1 MPELP
6 SMNFQG
12 EEPQPKDFQTFGE
25 YLEASKK
32 FRAKRLTEQAEEEEP
47 IEEEEEE
54 PEEEGEEEEEE
65 DDELD
70 LDFKVDDP
78 S

>member
-32 FRAKRLTEQAEEEEP
+32 FRAEKLTEPAEEEPAEEEEP
-47 IEEEEEE
+47 V
-54 PEEEGEEEEEE
+54 EEGEGEKEE
-65 DDELD
+65 DEELEF
-70 LDFKVDDP
+70 DFEVDDP

>member
-32 FRAKRLTEQAEEEEP
+32 FRAERLTEPAEEEEP
-47 IEEEEEE
+47 VVEEEE
-54 PEEEGEEEEEE
+54 PVEEGEGEKEE

-70 LDFKVDDP
+70 LDFDVDDP